1 MATHKINFPKKQ
13 TVKGKDG
20 VLTLQYNTEYVQNFN
35 ANMNKIQTFLDQT
48 VGRNLKEYVS
58 KDTGTQEGSIDRAGT
73 YGKGYVTI
81 NVKYA
86 EYQAY
91 SKRIHKRVGKRGT
104 QPFERMVADKKA
116 SILKQVEAYSRRL
129 NG

>member
-1 MATHKINFPKKQ
+1 MATHNVNFPSKQ
-13 TVKGKDG
+13 TVKGKDS
-20 VLTLQYNTEYVQNFN
+20 VLTLEYSTNFIRNFN
-35 ANMNKIQTFLDQT
+35 TNLNKIQTFLDQT
-48 VGRNLKEYVS
+48 VGRNLQEYVS

-104 QPFERMVADKKA
+104 QPFERMVADKKD
-116 SILKQVEAYSRRL
+116 SISRQVQAYSRRL
-129 NG
+129 NK